1 MITSGL
7 FTSNTPEWETPQDF
21 FDALDEEFRFDL
33 DIAANDDNHKCVRYY
48 TKEMDGLANK
58 ANWGGMSGVILRMGE
73 RLANGLRL
81 ALNMPVFL
89 SCFSQ
94 LGLTL
99 GGSMTI
105 YTRILAQ
112 RLDSSR
118 AVLNLE
124 RARILRL
131 FQVWW

>member
-33 DIAANDDNHKCVRYY
+33 
-48 TKEMDGLANK
+48 
-58 ANWGGMSGVILRMGE
+58 
-73 RLANGLRL
+73 
-81 ALNMPVFL
+81 
-89 SCFSQ
+89 
-94 LGLTL
+94 
-99 GGSMTI
+99 
-105 YTRILAQ
+105 
-112 RLDSSR
+112 
-118 AVLNLE
+118 E

>member
-21 FDALDEEFRFDL
+21 FDTLDEEFCFDL
-33 DIAANDDNHKCVRYY
+33 DIAANDDNHKCARYY

-81 ALNMPVFL
+81 ALSIPAFL
-89 SCFSQ
+89 LCFFQ
-94 LGLTL
+94 LGLTRV
-99 GGSMTI
+99 GSMTI
-105 YTRILAQ
+105 YTRTLAP
-112 RLDSSR
+112 RLDSLR

-131 FQVWW
+131 SRVWW